1 MGAKLIAFFKKETI
15 LCVAGLLAVISM
27 IWIPP
32 DGEYVGYINWQVLVL
47 LFCLMSVMG
56 GLQALGI
63 FKAIANTLLHWANG
77 LRQLTL
83 LLVLLCFFFAMVV
96 TNDVALI
103 TFVPFTILLLQMAD
117 LKGEMIPILVLQTIA
132 ANLGSML
139 TPIGNPQ
146 NLYLYTVSGMSPA
159 DFVLTML
166 PLTLLSL
173 FLLVLCCMLTKDVP
187 LSVQMLPPVQGES
200 FSMREKVTLSALL
213 MLFAA
218 CLMTVFHV
226 MPYWTVLGISLIWFV
241 FFERDVLGKVDYSL
255 LITFIFFFVFIG
267 NMGRI
272 PAMRDAIASILAG
285 REMIVSFLCSQIISN
300 VPPLRLHRPLERI
313 AFRREYRRSGHPH
326 RLHGKFDLLQILCAG
341 RRKSQRQISETLYHY
356 EYFVCHSAVGGGV
369 FPVRNCPFS
378 FGKRAFFRFSYEK
391 AILLTLPIF
400 P

>member
-15 LCVAGLLAVISM
+15 LCVAGLLAVLSM
-27 IWIPP
+27 VWVPP
-32 DGEYVGYINWQVLVL
+32 DGEYMGYINWQVLVL

-83 LLVLLCFFFAMVV
+83 LLVMLCFFFAMVV

-117 LKGEMIPILVLQTIA
+117 LTGEMIPILVLQTIA

-187 LSVQMLPPVQGES
+187 LSGQMLPPIQGEA

-241 FFERDVLGKVDYSL
+241 FFERDVLRKVDYSL

-300 VPPLRLHRPLERI
+300 VPAAVLL
-313 AFRREYRRSGHPH
+313 SGFTDHW
-326 RLHGKFDLLQILCAG
+326 KDLLFGVNIGGLGTLIASMASLISYKFFVQANEKAKGKYLKHFTIMNILFA
-341 RRKSQRQISETLYHY
+341 IPLL
-356 EYFVCHSAVGGGV
+356 VV
-369 FPVRNCPFS
+369 
-378 FGKRAFFRFSYEK
+378 AFF
-391 AILLTLPIF
+391 L
-400 P
+400 

>member
-15 LCVAGLLAVISM
+15 LCVAGLLAVLSM
-27 IWIPP
+27 VWVPP
-32 DGEYVGYINWQVLVL
+32 DGEYMGYINWQVLVL

-83 LLVLLCFFFAMVV
+83 LLVMLCFFFAMVV

-117 LKGEMIPILVLQTIA
+117 LTGEMIPILVLQTIA

-187 LSVQMLPPVQGES
+187 LSGQMLPPIQGEA

-226 MPYWTVLGISLIWFV
+226 MPYWTVLGISLVWFV

-272 PAMRDAIASILAG
+272 PAMRDTIASILAG

-300 VPPLRLHRPLERI
+300 VPAAVLL
-313 AFRREYRRSGHPH
+313 SGFTDHW
-326 RLHGKFDLLQILCAG
+326 KDLLFGVNIGGLGTLIASMASLISYKFFVQANEKAKGKYLKHFTIMNILFA
-341 RRKSQRQISETLYHY
+341 IPLL
-356 EYFVCHSAVGGGV
+356 VV
-369 FPVRNCPFS
+369 
-378 FGKRAFFRFSYEK
+378 AFF
-391 AILLTLPIF
+391 L
-400 P
+400 

>member
-15 LCVAGLLAVISM
+15 LCVAGLLAVLSM

-32 DGEYVGYINWQVLVL
+32 DREYMGYINWQVLVL

-56 GLQALGI
+56 GLQTLGI
-63 FKAIANTLLHWANG
+63 FKAIANVLLHWANG
-77 LRQLTL
+77 LKQLTL

-187 LSVQMLPPVQGES
+187 LSGQMLPPMRGEA
-200 FSMREKVTLSALL
+200 FSIREKVTLSALL

-226 MPYWTVLGISLIWFV
+226 MPYWTVLGISLVWFV

-285 REMIVSFLCSQIISN
+285 REMMVSFLCSQIISN
-300 VPPLRLHRPLERI
+300 VPAAVLLSGFTDHWRELLFGVNIGGLGTLIASMASLISYKFFVQAEEKAKGKYMKHFTIMNILFAIPLL
-313 AFRREYRRSGHPH
+313 
-326 RLHGKFDLLQILCAG
+326 
-341 RRKSQRQISETLYHY
+341 
-356 EYFVCHSAVGGGV
+356 AV
-369 FPVRNCPFS
+369 
-378 FGKRAFFRFSYEK
+378 AFF
-391 AILLTLPIF
+391 L
-400 P
+400 

>member
-27 IWIPP
+27 VWVPP
-32 DGEYVGYINWQVLVL
+32 DGEYMGYINWQVLVL

-187 LSVQMLPPVQGES
+187 LSGQMLPPVQGES

-241 FFERDVLGKVDYSL
+241 FFERDVLDKVDYSL

-272 PAMRDAIASILAG
+272 PAMRNAIASILAG

-300 VPPLRLHRPLERI
+300 VPAAVLLSGFTDHWKELLFGVNIGGLGTLIASMASLISYKFFVHADEKAKGKYLKHFTIMNILFAIPLL
-313 AFRREYRRSGHPH
+313 
-326 RLHGKFDLLQILCAG
+326 
-341 RRKSQRQISETLYHY
+341 
-356 EYFVCHSAVGGGV
+356 VV
-369 FPVRNCPFS
+369 
-378 FGKRAFFRFSYEK
+378 AFF
-391 AILLTLPIF
+391 L
-400 P
+400 

>member
-32 DGEYVGYINWQVLVL
+32 DGAYVGYINWQVLVL
-47 LFCLMSVMG
+47 LFCLMSVTG

-117 LKGEMIPILVLQTIA
+117 LTGEMIPILVLQTIA

-187 LSVQMLPPVQGES
+187 LSGQMLPAIQSET
-200 FSMREKVTLSALL
+200 FSTREKITLSALL

-226 MPYWTVLGISLIWFV
+226 MPYWTVLVISLVWFV

-272 PAMRDAIASILAG
+272 PAMRDAIAAILAG
-285 REMIVSFLCSQIISN
+285 RELLVSFLCSQIISN
-300 VPPLRLHRPLERI
+300 VPAAVLLSGFTDHWKALLFGVNIGGLGTLIASMASLISYKFFVQANEKAKGKYLKHFTMMNILFAIPLL
-313 AFRREYRRSGHPH
+313 
-326 RLHGKFDLLQILCAG
+326 
-341 RRKSQRQISETLYHY
+341 
-356 EYFVCHSAVGGGV
+356 VV
-369 FPVRNCPFS
+369 
-378 FGKRAFFRFSYEK
+378 AFF
-391 AILLTLPIF
+391 L
-400 P
+400 

>member
-15 LCVAGLLAVISM
+15 LCVAGLLAVLSM
-27 IWIPP
+27 VWIPP
-32 DGEYVGYINWQVLVL
+32 DREYMGYINWQVLVL

-103 TFVPFTILLLQMAD
+103 TFVPFTILLLQMAE
-117 LKGEMIPILVLQTIA
+117 LTKEMIPILVLQTIA

-173 FLLVLCCMLTKDVP
+173 FLLVLCCLLTKDVP
-187 LSVQMLPPVQGES
+187 LSGQMLPPMQGEA
-200 FSMREKVTLSALL
+200 FSMGEKVTLSALL

-226 MPYWTVLGISLIWFV
+226 IPYLTVLGISLVWFV

-285 REMIVSFLCSQIISN
+285 REMMVSFLCSQIISN
-300 VPPLRLHRPLERI
+300 VPAAVLLSGFTDHWRELLFGVNIGGLGTLIASMASLISYKFFVQAEEKAKGKYLKHFTIMNILFAIPLL
-313 AFRREYRRSGHPH
+313 
-326 RLHGKFDLLQILCAG
+326 
-341 RRKSQRQISETLYHY
+341 
-356 EYFVCHSAVGGGV
+356 VV
-369 FPVRNCPFS
+369 
-378 FGKRAFFRFSYEK
+378 AFF
-391 AILLTLPIF
+391 L
-400 P
+400 

>member
-32 DGEYVGYINWQVLVL
+32 DGEYVGYIHWQVLVL

-187 LSVQMLPPVQGES
+187 LSGQMLPPVQGES

-300 VPPLRLHRPLERI
+300 VPAAVLLSGFTDHWKELLFGVNIGGLGTLIASMASLISYKFFVQADEKAKGKYLKHFTIMNILFAIPLL
-313 AFRREYRRSGHPH
+313 
-326 RLHGKFDLLQILCAG
+326 
-341 RRKSQRQISETLYHY
+341 
-356 EYFVCHSAVGGGV
+356 VV
-369 FPVRNCPFS
+369 
-378 FGKRAFFRFSYEK
+378 AFF
-391 AILLTLPIF
+391 L
-400 P
+400 

>member
-15 LCVAGLLAVISM
+15 LCVAALLAVISM
-27 IWIPP
+27 AWIPP
-32 DGEYVGYINWQVLVL
+32 DGEYMGYINWQVLVL

-83 LLVLLCFFFAMVV
+83 LLVMLCFFFAMVV

-117 LKGEMIPILVLQTIA
+117 LTGEMIPILVLQTIA

-166 PLTLLSL
+166 PFTLLSL

-187 LSVQMLPPVQGES
+187 LSGQMLPPIQGEA

-226 MPYWTVLGISLIWFV
+226 MPYWTVLGISLVWFV

-272 PAMRDAIASILAG
+272 PAMRDTIASILAG

-300 VPPLRLHRPLERI
+300 VPAAVLL
-313 AFRREYRRSGHPH
+313 SGFTDHW
-326 RLHGKFDLLQILCAG
+326 KDLLLGVNIGGLGTLIASMASLISYKFFVQANEKAKGKYLKHFTIMNILFA
-341 RRKSQRQISETLYHY
+341 IPLL
-356 EYFVCHSAVGGGV
+356 VV
-369 FPVRNCPFS
+369 
-378 FGKRAFFRFSYEK
+378 AFF
-391 AILLTLPIF
+391 L
-400 P
+400 

>member
-27 IWIPP
+27 VWVPP
-32 DGEYVGYINWQVLVL
+32 DGEYMGYINWQVLVL

-187 LSVQMLPPVQGES
+187 LSGQMLPPVQGES

-241 FFERDVLGKVDYSL
+241 FFERDVLDKVDYSL

-272 PAMRDAIASILAG
+272 PAMRNAIASILAG

-300 VPPLRLHRPLERI
+300 VPAAVLLSGFTDHWKELLFGVNIGGLGTLIASMASLISYKFFVHADEIAKGKYLKHFTIMNILFAIPLL
-313 AFRREYRRSGHPH
+313 
-326 RLHGKFDLLQILCAG
+326 
-341 RRKSQRQISETLYHY
+341 
-356 EYFVCHSAVGGGV
+356 VV
-369 FPVRNCPFS
+369 
-378 FGKRAFFRFSYEK
+378 AFF
-391 AILLTLPIF
+391 L
-400 P
+400 

>member
-27 IWIPP
+27 AWIPP
-32 DGEYVGYINWQVLVL
+32 DGEYMGYINWQVLVL

-83 LLVLLCFFFAMVV
+83 LLVMLCFFFAMVV

-117 LKGEMIPILVLQTIA
+117 LTGEMIPILVLQTIA

-173 FLLVLCCMLTKDVP
+173 FLLVLCCMLTKDLP
-187 LSVQMLPPVQGES
+187 LSGQMLPPMQGEA

-226 MPYWTVLGISLIWFV
+226 IPYLAVLVISLVWFV
-241 FFERDVLGKVDYSL
+241 FFERDVLRKVDYSL

-300 VPPLRLHRPLERI
+300 VPAAVLL
-313 AFRREYRRSGHPH
+313 SGFTDHW
-326 RLHGKFDLLQILCAG
+326 KDLLFGVNIGGLGTLIASMASLISYKFFVQANEKAKGKYLKHFTIMNILFA
-341 RRKSQRQISETLYHY
+341 IPLL
-356 EYFVCHSAVGGGV
+356 VV
-369 FPVRNCPFS
+369 
-378 FGKRAFFRFSYEK
+378 AFF
-391 AILLTLPIF
+391 L
-400 P
+400 

>member
-32 DGEYVGYINWQVLVL
+32 DGKYVGYINWQVLVL

-187 LSVQMLPPVQGES
+187 LSGQMLPPVQGES

-300 VPPLRLHRPLERI
+300 VPAAVLLSGFTDHWKELLFGVNIGGLGTLIASMASLISYKFFVHADEKAKGKYLKHFTIMNILFAIPLL
-313 AFRREYRRSGHPH
+313 
-326 RLHGKFDLLQILCAG
+326 
-341 RRKSQRQISETLYHY
+341 
-356 EYFVCHSAVGGGV
+356 VV
-369 FPVRNCPFS
+369 
-378 FGKRAFFRFSYEK
+378 AFF
-391 AILLTLPIF
+391 L
-400 P
+400 

>member
-15 LCVAGLLAVISM
+15 LCVAGLLAVLSM
-27 IWIPP
+27 VWVPP
-32 DGEYVGYINWQVLVL
+32 DGEYMGYINWQVLVL

-83 LLVLLCFFFAMVV
+83 LLVMLCFFFAMVV

-117 LKGEMIPILVLQTIA
+117 LTGEMIPILVLQTIA

-187 LSVQMLPPVQGES
+187 LSGQMLPPMQGEA

-226 MPYWTVLGISLIWFV
+226 IPYLAVLGISLVWFV
-241 FFERDVLGKVDYSL
+241 FFERDVLRKVDYSL

-300 VPPLRLHRPLERI
+300 VPAAVLLSGFTDQWEALLFGVNIGGLGTLIASMASLISYKFFVQADEKAKGKYLKHFTIMNILFAIPLL
-313 AFRREYRRSGHPH
+313 
-326 RLHGKFDLLQILCAG
+326 
-341 RRKSQRQISETLYHY
+341 
-356 EYFVCHSAVGGGV
+356 VV
-369 FPVRNCPFS
+369 
-378 FGKRAFFRFSYEK
+378 AFF
-391 AILLTLPIF
+391 L
-400 P
+400 

>member
-1 MGAKLIAFFKKETI
+1 MGAKLITFFKKETI
-15 LCVAGLLAVISM
+15 LCVAGLLAVLSM
-27 IWIPP
+27 AWIPP
-32 DGEYVGYINWQVLVL
+32 GGEYMGYINWQVLVL

-83 LLVLLCFFFAMVV
+83 LLVMLCFFFAMVV

-117 LKGEMIPILVLQTIA
+117 LTGEMIPILVLQTIA

-187 LSVQMLPPVQGES
+187 LSGQMLPPIQGEA

-226 MPYWTVLGISLIWFV
+226 MPYWTVLGISLVWFV

-272 PAMRDAIASILAG
+272 PAMRDTIASILAG

-300 VPPLRLHRPLERI
+300 VPAAVLL
-313 AFRREYRRSGHPH
+313 SGFTDHW
-326 RLHGKFDLLQILCAG
+326 KDLLLGVNIGGLGTLIASMASLISYKFFVQANEKAKGKYLKHFTIMNILFA
-341 RRKSQRQISETLYHY
+341 IPLL
-356 EYFVCHSAVGGGV
+356 VV
-369 FPVRNCPFS
+369 
-378 FGKRAFFRFSYEK
+378 AFF
-391 AILLTLPIF
+391 L
-400 P
+400 

>member
-27 IWIPP
+27 AWVPP
-32 DGEYVGYINWQVLVL
+32 DGAYVGYINWQVLVL

-63 FKAIANTLLHWANG
+63 FKAIANTLLHWAKG

-173 FLLVLCCMLTKDVP
+173 FLLVLCCMLTKDMP
-187 LSVQMLPPVQGES
+187 ISGQLLPPIQSEC
-200 FSMREKVTLSALL
+200 FSTREKITLSALL

-226 MPYWTVLGISLIWFV
+226 MPYWSVLVISLIWFV
-241 FFERDVLGKVDYSL
+241 FFEQDVLGKVDYSL

-272 PAMRDAIASILAG
+272 PAMRDAIAAILAG
-285 REMIVSFLCSQIISN
+285 RELLVSFLCSQIISN
-300 VPPLRLHRPLERI
+300 VPAAVLLSGFTDHWKALLFGVNIGGLGTLIASMASLISYKFFVQADEKAKGKYLKHFTVMNILFAIPLL
-313 AFRREYRRSGHPH
+313 
-326 RLHGKFDLLQILCAG
+326 
-341 RRKSQRQISETLYHY
+341 
-356 EYFVCHSAVGGGV
+356 VV
-369 FPVRNCPFS
+369 
-378 FGKRAFFRFSYEK
+378 AFF
-391 AILLTLPIF
+391 L
-400 P
+400 

>member
-27 IWIPP
+27 AWIPP
-32 DGEYVGYINWQVLVL
+32 DGEYMGYINWQVLVL

-83 LLVLLCFFFAMVV
+83 LLVMLCFFFAMVV

-117 LKGEMIPILVLQTIA
+117 LTGEMIPILVLQTIA

-187 LSVQMLPPVQGES
+187 LSGQMLPAIQSET

-226 MPYWTVLGISLIWFV
+226 MPYWTVLGISLVWFV

-300 VPPLRLHRPLERI
+300 VPAAVLL
-313 AFRREYRRSGHPH
+313 SGFTDHW
-326 RLHGKFDLLQILCAG
+326 KDLLFGVNIGGLGTLIASMASLISYKFFVQANEKAKGKYLKHFTIMNILFA
-341 RRKSQRQISETLYHY
+341 IPLL
-356 EYFVCHSAVGGGV
+356 VV
-369 FPVRNCPFS
+369 
-378 FGKRAFFRFSYEK
+378 AFF
-391 AILLTLPIF
+391 L
-400 P
+400 

>member
-15 LCVAGLLAVISM
+15 LCVAGLLAVLSM
-27 IWIPP
+27 AWIPP
-32 DGEYVGYINWQVLVL
+32 DGEYMGYINWQVLVL

-83 LLVLLCFFFAMVV
+83 LLVMLCFFFAMVV

-117 LKGEMIPILVLQTIA
+117 LTGEMIPILVLQTIA

-173 FLLVLCCMLTKDVP
+173 FHLVLCCMLTKDVP
-187 LSVQMLPPVQGES
+187 LSGQMLPPIQGEA

-272 PAMRDAIASILAG
+272 PAMWDAIASILAG

-300 VPPLRLHRPLERI
+300 VPAAVLLSGFTDQWEALLFGVNIGGLGTLIASMASLISYKFFVQANEKAKGKYLKHFTIMNILFAIPLL
-313 AFRREYRRSGHPH
+313 
-326 RLHGKFDLLQILCAG
+326 
-341 RRKSQRQISETLYHY
+341 
-356 EYFVCHSAVGGGV
+356 VV
-369 FPVRNCPFS
+369 
-378 FGKRAFFRFSYEK
+378 AFF
-391 AILLTLPIF
+391 L
-400 P
+400 

>member
-27 IWIPP
+27 VWVPP
-32 DGEYVGYINWQVLVL
+32 DGEYMGYINWQVLVL

-117 LKGEMIPILVLQTIA
+117 LKGEMIPLLVLQTIA

-187 LSVQMLPPVQGES
+187 LSGQMLPPVQGES

-241 FFERDVLGKVDYSL
+241 FFERDVLDKVDYSL

-272 PAMRDAIASILAG
+272 PAMRNAIASILAG

-300 VPPLRLHRPLERI
+300 VPAAVLLSGFTDHWKELLFGVNIGGLGTLIASMASLISYKFFVHADEKAKGKYLKHFTIMNILFAIPLL
-313 AFRREYRRSGHPH
+313 
-326 RLHGKFDLLQILCAG
+326 
-341 RRKSQRQISETLYHY
+341 
-356 EYFVCHSAVGGGV
+356 VV
-369 FPVRNCPFS
+369 
-378 FGKRAFFRFSYEK
+378 AFF
-391 AILLTLPIF
+391 L
-400 P
+400 

>member
-15 LCVAGLLAVISM
+15 LCVAGLLAVLSM

-32 DGEYVGYINWQVLVL
+32 DGEYMGYINWQVLVL

-83 LLVLLCFFFAMVV
+83 LLVMLCFFFAMVV

-117 LKGEMIPILVLQTIA
+117 LTGEMIPILVLQTIA

-146 NLYLYTVSGMSPA
+146 NLYLYTVSGMSPS

-187 LSVQMLPPVQGES
+187 LSGQMLPPMQGEA

-226 MPYWTVLGISLIWFV
+226 IPYLAVLGISLVWFV
-241 FFERDVLGKVDYSL
+241 FFERDVLRKVDYSL

-300 VPPLRLHRPLERI
+300 VPAAVLLSGFTDQWEALLFGVNIGGLGTLIASMASLISYKFFVQADEKAKGKYMKHFTIMNILFAIPLL
-313 AFRREYRRSGHPH
+313 
-326 RLHGKFDLLQILCAG
+326 
-341 RRKSQRQISETLYHY
+341 
-356 EYFVCHSAVGGGV
+356 VV
-369 FPVRNCPFS
+369 
-378 FGKRAFFRFSYEK
+378 AFF
-391 AILLTLPIF
+391 L
-400 P
+400 

>member
-15 LCVAGLLAVISM
+15 LCVAGLLAVLSM
-27 IWIPP
+27 VWVPP
-32 DGEYVGYINWQVLVL
+32 DGEYMGYINWQVLVL

-63 FKAIANTLLHWANG
+63 FKAIANALLHWANG

-83 LLVLLCFFFAMVV
+83 LLVMLCFFFAMVV

-117 LKGEMIPILVLQTIA
+117 LTGEMIPILVLQTIA

-187 LSVQMLPPVQGES
+187 LSGQMLPPIQGEA

-300 VPPLRLHRPLERI
+300 VPAAVLL
-313 AFRREYRRSGHPH
+313 SGFTDHW
-326 RLHGKFDLLQILCAG
+326 KDLLFGVNIGGLGTLIASMASLISYKFFVQANEKAKGKYLKHFTIMNILFA
-341 RRKSQRQISETLYHY
+341 IPLL
-356 EYFVCHSAVGGGV
+356 VV
-369 FPVRNCPFS
+369 
-378 FGKRAFFRFSYEK
+378 AFF
-391 AILLTLPIF
+391 L
-400 P
+400 

>member
-32 DGEYVGYINWQVLVL
+32 DGEYMGYINWQVLVL

-63 FKAIANTLLHWANG
+63 FKAIANALLHWANG

-117 LKGEMIPILVLQTIA
+117 LTGEMIPILVLQTIA

-146 NLYLYTVSGMSPA
+146 NLYLYTISGMSPA

-187 LSVQMLPPVQGES
+187 LSGQLLPPIQSES
-200 FSMREKVTLSALL
+200 FSMRNKITLSALL

-226 MPYWTVLGISLIWFV
+226 MPYWTVLGISLVWFV

-272 PAMRDAIASILAG
+272 PAMRDAIAAILAG
-285 REMIVSFLCSQIISN
+285 RELLVSFLCSQIISN
-300 VPPLRLHRPLERI
+300 VPAAVLLSGFTDHWKALLFGVNIGGLGTLIASMASLISYKFFVQANEKAKGKYLKHFTLMNILFAIPLL
-313 AFRREYRRSGHPH
+313 
-326 RLHGKFDLLQILCAG
+326 
-341 RRKSQRQISETLYHY
+341 
-356 EYFVCHSAVGGGV
+356 VV
-369 FPVRNCPFS
+369 
-378 FGKRAFFRFSYEK
+378 AFF
-391 AILLTLPIF
+391 L
-400 P
+400 

>member
-15 LCVAGLLAVISM
+15 LCVAGLLAVLSM

-32 DGEYVGYINWQVLVL
+32 DREYMGYINWQVLVL

-56 GLQALGI
+56 GLQTLGI
-63 FKAIANTLLHWANG
+63 FKAIANALLHWANG
-77 LRQLTL
+77 LKQLTL

-103 TFVPFTILLLQMAD
+103 TFVPFTILLLQMAE
-117 LKGEMIPILVLQTIA
+117 LTKEMIPILVLQTIA

-173 FLLVLCCMLTKDVP
+173 FLLVLCCLLTKDVP
-187 LSVQMLPPVQGES
+187 LSGQMLPPMQGEA
-200 FSMREKVTLSALL
+200 FSMGEKVTLSALL

-226 MPYWTVLGISLIWFV
+226 MPYWTVLGISLVWFV

-285 REMIVSFLCSQIISN
+285 REMMVSFLCSQIISN
-300 VPPLRLHRPLERI
+300 VPAAVLLSGFTDHWRELLFGVNIGGLGTLIASMASLISYKFFVQAEEKAKGKYLKHFTIMNILFAIPLL
-313 AFRREYRRSGHPH
+313 
-326 RLHGKFDLLQILCAG
+326 
-341 RRKSQRQISETLYHY
+341 
-356 EYFVCHSAVGGGV
+356 VV
-369 FPVRNCPFS
+369 
-378 FGKRAFFRFSYEK
+378 AFF
-391 AILLTLPIF
+391 L
-400 P
+400 

>member
-15 LCVAGLLAVISM
+15 LCVAGLLAVLSM
-27 IWIPP
+27 VWVPP
-32 DGEYVGYINWQVLVL
+32 DGEYMGYINWQVLVL

-83 LLVLLCFFFAMVV
+83 LLVMLCFFFAMVV

-117 LKGEMIPILVLQTIA
+117 LTGEMIPILVLQTIA

-187 LSVQMLPPVQGES
+187 LSGQMLPPIQGEA

-226 MPYWTVLGISLIWFV
+226 MPYWTVLGISLVWFV

-300 VPPLRLHRPLERI
+300 VPAAVLL
-313 AFRREYRRSGHPH
+313 SGFTDHW
-326 RLHGKFDLLQILCAG
+326 KDLLLGVNIGGLGTLIASMASLISYKFFVQANEKAKGKYLKHFTIMNILFA
-341 RRKSQRQISETLYHY
+341 IPLL
-356 EYFVCHSAVGGGV
+356 VV
-369 FPVRNCPFS
+369 
-378 FGKRAFFRFSYEK
+378 AFF
-391 AILLTLPIF
+391 L
-400 P
+400 

>member
-32 DGEYVGYINWQVLVL
+32 DGEYMGYINWQVLVL

-83 LLVLLCFFFAMVV
+83 LLVMLCFFFAMVV

-117 LKGEMIPILVLQTIA
+117 LTGEMIPILVLQTIA

-187 LSVQMLPPVQGES
+187 LSGQMLPPMQGEA

-226 MPYWTVLGISLIWFV
+226 IPYLAVLVISLVWFV
-241 FFERDVLGKVDYSL
+241 FFERDVLRKVDYSL

-300 VPPLRLHRPLERI
+300 VPAAVLLSGFTDQWEALLFGVNIGGLGTLIASMASLISYKFFVQANEKAKGKYLKHFTIMNILFAIPLL
-313 AFRREYRRSGHPH
+313 
-326 RLHGKFDLLQILCAG
+326 
-341 RRKSQRQISETLYHY
+341 
-356 EYFVCHSAVGGGV
+356 VV
-369 FPVRNCPFS
+369 
-378 FGKRAFFRFSYEK
+378 AFF
-391 AILLTLPIF
+391 L
-400 P
+400 

>member
-15 LCVAGLLAVISM
+15 LCVAGLLAVLSM
-27 IWIPP
+27 VWVPP
-32 DGEYVGYINWQVLVL
+32 DGEYMGYINWQVLVL

-83 LLVLLCFFFAMVV
+83 LLVMLCFFFAMVV

-117 LKGEMIPILVLQTIA
+117 LTGEMIPILVLQTIA

-166 PLTLLSL
+166 PFTLLSL

-187 LSVQMLPPVQGES
+187 LSGQMLPPIQGEA

-226 MPYWTVLGISLIWFV
+226 MPYWTVLGISLVWFV

-272 PAMRDAIASILAG
+272 PAMRDTIASILAG

-300 VPPLRLHRPLERI
+300 VPAAVLL
-313 AFRREYRRSGHPH
+313 SGFTDHW
-326 RLHGKFDLLQILCAG
+326 KDLLLGVNIGGLGTLIASMASLISYKFFVQANEKAKGKYLKHFTIMNILFA
-341 RRKSQRQISETLYHY
+341 IPLL
-356 EYFVCHSAVGGGV
+356 VV
-369 FPVRNCPFS
+369 
-378 FGKRAFFRFSYEK
+378 AFF
-391 AILLTLPIF
+391 L
-400 P
+400 

>member
-27 IWIPP
+27 AWVPP

-117 LKGEMIPILVLQTIA
+117 LTGEMIPILVLQTIA

-187 LSVQMLPPVQGES
+187 LSGQMLPAIQSET
-200 FSMREKVTLSALL
+200 FSTREKVTLSALL

-226 MPYWTVLGISLIWFV
+226 MPYWTVLIISLVWFV
-241 FFERDVLGKVDYSL
+241 LFERDVLGKVDYSL

-272 PAMRDAIASILAG
+272 PAMRDAIAAILAG

-300 VPPLRLHRPLERI
+300 VPAAVLLSGFTDHWKALLFGVNIGGLGTLIASMASLISYKFFVQANEKAKGKYLKHFTIMNILFAIPLL
-313 AFRREYRRSGHPH
+313 
-326 RLHGKFDLLQILCAG
+326 
-341 RRKSQRQISETLYHY
+341 
-356 EYFVCHSAVGGGV
+356 VV
-369 FPVRNCPFS
+369 
-378 FGKRAFFRFSYEK
+378 AFF
-391 AILLTLPIF
+391 L
-400 P
+400 

>member
-56 GLQALGI
+56 GLQVLGI

-187 LSVQMLPPVQGES
+187 LSGQMLPPVQGES
-200 FSMREKVTLSALL
+200 FSMWEKVTLSALL

-285 REMIVSFLCSQIISN
+285 REMMVSFLCSQIISN
-300 VPPLRLHRPLERI
+300 VPAAVLLSGFTDHWKELLFGVNIGGLGTLIASMASLISYKFFVQADEKAKGKYLKHFTIMNILFAIPLL
-313 AFRREYRRSGHPH
+313 
-326 RLHGKFDLLQILCAG
+326 
-341 RRKSQRQISETLYHY
+341 
-356 EYFVCHSAVGGGV
+356 VV
-369 FPVRNCPFS
+369 
-378 FGKRAFFRFSYEK
+378 AFF
-391 AILLTLPIF
+391 L
-400 P
+400 

>member
-32 DGEYVGYINWQVLVL
+32 DGAYVGYINWQVLVL

-117 LKGEMIPILVLQTIA
+117 LTGEMIPILVLQTIA

-166 PLTLLSL
+166 PLTLFSL

-187 LSVQMLPPVQGES
+187 LSGQMLPAIQSET
-200 FSMREKVTLSALL
+200 FSTREKITLSALL

-226 MPYWTVLGISLIWFV
+226 MPYWTVLVISLVWFV

-272 PAMRDAIASILAG
+272 PAMRDAIAAILAG
-285 REMIVSFLCSQIISN
+285 RELLVSFLCSQIISN
-300 VPPLRLHRPLERI
+300 VPAAVLLSGFTDHWKALLFGVNIGGLGTLIASMASLISYKFFVQANEKAKGKYLKHFTMMNILFAIPLL
-313 AFRREYRRSGHPH
+313 
-326 RLHGKFDLLQILCAG
+326 
-341 RRKSQRQISETLYHY
+341 
-356 EYFVCHSAVGGGV
+356 VV
-369 FPVRNCPFS
+369 
-378 FGKRAFFRFSYEK
+378 AFF
-391 AILLTLPIF
+391 L
-400 P
+400 

>member
-15 LCVAGLLAVISM
+15 LYVAGLLAVISM
-27 IWIPP
+27 VWVPP
-32 DGEYVGYINWQVLVL
+32 DGEYMGYINWQVLVL

-117 LKGEMIPILVLQTIA
+117 LKGEMIPILALQTIA

-173 FLLVLCCMLTKDVP
+173 FLLVLCCMLTTDVP
-187 LSVQMLPPVQGES
+187 LSGQMLPPVQGES

-300 VPPLRLHRPLERI
+300 VPAAVLLSGFTDHWKELLFGVNIGGLGTLIASMASLISYKFFVQADEKAKGKYLKHFTIMNILFAIPLL
-313 AFRREYRRSGHPH
+313 
-326 RLHGKFDLLQILCAG
+326 
-341 RRKSQRQISETLYHY
+341 
-356 EYFVCHSAVGGGV
+356 VV
-369 FPVRNCPFS
+369 
-378 FGKRAFFRFSYEK
+378 AFF
-391 AILLTLPIF
+391 L
-400 P
+400 

>member
-15 LCVAGLLAVISM
+15 LCVAGLLAVLSM
-27 IWIPP
+27 VWVPP
-32 DGEYVGYINWQVLVL
+32 DGEYMGYINWQVLVL

-83 LLVLLCFFFAMVV
+83 LLVMLCFFFAMVV

-117 LKGEMIPILVLQTIA
+117 LTGEMIPILVLQTIA

-166 PLTLLSL
+166 PFTLLSL

-187 LSVQMLPPVQGES
+187 LSGQMLPPIQGEA

-300 VPPLRLHRPLERI
+300 VPAAVLL
-313 AFRREYRRSGHPH
+313 SGFTDHW
-326 RLHGKFDLLQILCAG
+326 KDLLFGVNIGGLGTLIASMASLISYKFFVQANEKAKGKYLKHFTIMNILFA
-341 RRKSQRQISETLYHY
+341 IPLL
-356 EYFVCHSAVGGGV
+356 VV
-369 FPVRNCPFS
+369 
-378 FGKRAFFRFSYEK
+378 AFF
-391 AILLTLPIF
+391 L
-400 P
+400 

>member
-27 IWIPP
+27 VWVPP
-32 DGEYVGYINWQVLVL
+32 DGEYMGYINWQVLVL

-83 LLVLLCFFFAMVV
+83 LLVMLCFFFAMVV

-117 LKGEMIPILVLQTIA
+117 LTGEMIPILVLQTIA

-187 LSVQMLPPVQGES
+187 LSGQMLPPIQGES

-226 MPYWTVLGISLIWFV
+226 MPYWTVLGISLVWFV

-300 VPPLRLHRPLERI
+300 VPAAVLL
-313 AFRREYRRSGHPH
+313 SGFTDHW
-326 RLHGKFDLLQILCAG
+326 KDLLFGVNIGGLGTLIASMASLISYKFFVQANEKAKGKYLKHFTIMNILFA
-341 RRKSQRQISETLYHY
+341 IPLL
-356 EYFVCHSAVGGGV
+356 VV
-369 FPVRNCPFS
+369 
-378 FGKRAFFRFSYEK
+378 AFF
-391 AILLTLPIF
+391 L
-400 P
+400 

>member
-15 LCVAGLLAVISM
+15 LCVAGLLAVLSM
-27 IWIPP
+27 AWIPP
-32 DGEYVGYINWQVLVL
+32 GGEYMGYINWQVLVL

-83 LLVLLCFFFAMVV
+83 LLVMLCFFFAMVV

-117 LKGEMIPILVLQTIA
+117 LTGEMIPILVLQTIA

-166 PLTLLSL
+166 PFTLLSL

-187 LSVQMLPPVQGES
+187 LSGQMLPPIQGEA

-226 MPYWTVLGISLIWFV
+226 MPYWTVLGISLVWFV

-300 VPPLRLHRPLERI
+300 VPAAVLL
-313 AFRREYRRSGHPH
+313 SGFTDHW
-326 RLHGKFDLLQILCAG
+326 KDLLFGVNIGGLGTLIASMASLISYKFFVQANEKAKGKYLKHFTIMNILFA
-341 RRKSQRQISETLYHY
+341 IPLL
-356 EYFVCHSAVGGGV
+356 VV
-369 FPVRNCPFS
+369 
-378 FGKRAFFRFSYEK
+378 AFF
-391 AILLTLPIF
+391 L
-400 P
+400 

>member
-15 LCVAGLLAVISM
+15 LCVAGLLAVLSM
-27 IWIPP
+27 VWVPP
-32 DGEYVGYINWQVLVL
+32 DGEYMGYINWQVLVL

-83 LLVLLCFFFAMVV
+83 LLVMLCFFIAMVV

-117 LKGEMIPILVLQTIA
+117 LTGEMIPILVLQTIA

-187 LSVQMLPPVQGES
+187 LSGQMLPPIQGES

-226 MPYWTVLGISLIWFV
+226 MPYWTVLGISLVWFV

-272 PAMRDAIASILAG
+272 PAMRDTIASILAG

-300 VPPLRLHRPLERI
+300 VPAAVLL
-313 AFRREYRRSGHPH
+313 SGFTDHW
-326 RLHGKFDLLQILCAG
+326 KDLLLGVNIGGLGTLIASMASLISYKFFVQANEKAKGKYLKHFTIMNILFA
-341 RRKSQRQISETLYHY
+341 IPLL
-356 EYFVCHSAVGGGV
+356 VV
-369 FPVRNCPFS
+369 
-378 FGKRAFFRFSYEK
+378 AFF
-391 AILLTLPIF
+391 L
-400 P
+400 

>member
-187 LSVQMLPPVQGES
+187 LSGQMLPPVQGES

-300 VPPLRLHRPLERI
+300 VPAAVLLSGFTDHWKELLFGVNIGGLGTLIASMASLISYKFFVQTDEKAQGKYLKHFTIMNILFAIPLL
-313 AFRREYRRSGHPH
+313 
-326 RLHGKFDLLQILCAG
+326 
-341 RRKSQRQISETLYHY
+341 
-356 EYFVCHSAVGGGV
+356 VV
-369 FPVRNCPFS
+369 
-378 FGKRAFFRFSYEK
+378 AFF
-391 AILLTLPIF
+391 L
-400 P
+400 

>member
-15 LCVAGLLAVISM
+15 LCVAALLAVLSM
-27 IWIPP
+27 AWIPP
-32 DGEYVGYINWQVLVL
+32 DGEYMGYINWQVLVL

-83 LLVLLCFFFAMVV
+83 LLVMLCLFFAMVV

-117 LKGEMIPILVLQTIA
+117 LTGEMIPILVLQTIA

-187 LSVQMLPPVQGES
+187 LSGQMLPPIQGEA

-226 MPYWTVLGISLIWFV
+226 MPYWTVLGISLVWFV

-272 PAMRDAIASILAG
+272 PAMRDTIASILAG

-300 VPPLRLHRPLERI
+300 VPAAVLL
-313 AFRREYRRSGHPH
+313 SGFTDHW
-326 RLHGKFDLLQILCAG
+326 KDLLLGVNIGGLGTLIASMASLISYKFFVQANEKAKGKYLKHFTIMNILFA
-341 RRKSQRQISETLYHY
+341 IPLL
-356 EYFVCHSAVGGGV
+356 VV
-369 FPVRNCPFS
+369 
-378 FGKRAFFRFSYEK
+378 AFF
-391 AILLTLPIF
+391 L
-400 P
+400 

>member
-15 LCVAGLLAVISM
+15 LYVAGLLAVISM
-27 IWIPP
+27 VWVPP
-32 DGEYVGYINWQVLVL
+32 DGEYMGYINWQVLVL

-117 LKGEMIPILVLQTIA
+117 LKGEMIPILALQTIA

-187 LSVQMLPPVQGES
+187 LSGQMLPPVQGES

-300 VPPLRLHRPLERI
+300 VPAAVLLSGFTDHWKELLFGVNIGGLGTLIASMASLISYKFFVQADEKAKGKYLKHFTIMNILFAIPLL
-313 AFRREYRRSGHPH
+313 
-326 RLHGKFDLLQILCAG
+326 
-341 RRKSQRQISETLYHY
+341 
-356 EYFVCHSAVGGGV
+356 VV
-369 FPVRNCPFS
+369 
-378 FGKRAFFRFSYEK
+378 AFF
-391 AILLTLPIF
+391 L
-400 P
+400 

>member
-187 LSVQMLPPVQGES
+187 LSGQMLPPVQGES

-241 FFERDVLGKVDYSL
+241 CFERDVLGKVDYSL

-285 REMIVSFLCSQIISN
+285 REMMVSFLCSQIISN
-300 VPPLRLHRPLERI
+300 VPAAVLLSGFTDHWKELLFGVNIGGLGTLIASMASLISYKFFVQADEKAKGNYLKHFTIMNILFAIPLL
-313 AFRREYRRSGHPH
+313 
-326 RLHGKFDLLQILCAG
+326 
-341 RRKSQRQISETLYHY
+341 
-356 EYFVCHSAVGGGV
+356 VV
-369 FPVRNCPFS
+369 
-378 FGKRAFFRFSYEK
+378 AFF
-391 AILLTLPIF
+391 L
-400 P
+400 